1 MSRSERGARPG
12 RPPSSSARGSCVG
25 QGGLGVAGAE
35 KAGGESAAM
44 RRNGSAAVGFLAI
57 VLACSPGNAWTADG
71 RSPSVLTYRNERLSV
86 RLVGVSLEEVMTNLG
101 RAIGAQ
107 VYGTVPQ
114 PREVSVE
121 FDDVPLVEALDR
133 LLGEQ
138 NYVLKYGKGDRL
150 RAIKLLGGP
159 GVPIRT
165 AATPAPTTP
174 TPAPAVMR
182 GWGRWMRSQ
191 SSATACCRRSTRWT
205 ISRSPRCCGGW
216 PGAARK
222 RSRR

>member
-121 FDDVPLVEALDR
+121 FDDVPLVEAKPG
-133 LLGEQ
+133 LLSRAGFAFIDDSSTPVWNAARTWIEPRQ
-138 NYVLKYGKGDRL
+138 PQPAVQRRGYQHRGGARHPHHHLQHDALGDRRL
-150 RAIKLLGGP
+150 
-159 GVPIRT
+159 
-165 AATPAPTTP
+165 
-174 TPAPAVMR
+174 
-182 GWGRWMRSQ
+182 
-191 SSATACCRRSTRWT
+191 
-205 ISRSPRCCGGW
+205 PRHV
-216 PGAARK
+216 
-222 RSRR
+222 